1 MLTQGW
7 RVVRALLPQPDVRCL
22 VVPALQS
29 GLQDRA
35 VLWPRAEVAGTAL
48 GRQVAG
54 WMKCVAPC
62 APRPAGL
69 STASQRGPVEMSPDS
84 RMISKG

>member
-62 APRPAGL
+62 APRPGWALDGVPAR
-69 STASQRGPVEMSPDS
+69 ASGDVP
-84 RMISKG
+84 